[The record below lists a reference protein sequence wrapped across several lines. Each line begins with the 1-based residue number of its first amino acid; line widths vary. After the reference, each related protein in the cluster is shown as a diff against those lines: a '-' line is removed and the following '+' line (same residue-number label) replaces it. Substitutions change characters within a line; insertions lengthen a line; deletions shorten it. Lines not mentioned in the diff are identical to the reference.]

1 MGNTTRRPMGE
12 GEDLAAKLKDD
23 SPPGNLYR
31 KLEEAIARRDAE
43 KDAEFY
49 SRDLDY
55 LMEISPEVVALMD
68 HGNIQDDSRVIKN
81 FFEDTE
87 REAARE
93 ESSYSS
99 QLEITGQ
106 HKPKDVSHH

>member
-1 MGNTTRRPMGE
+1 MRRPMGK
-12 GEDLAAKLKDD
+12 GEDLAAKLKED
-23 SPPGNLYR
+23 PTPGNLYR
-31 KLEEAIARRDAE
+31 KLEEAVARRDAK

-55 LMEISPEVVALMD
+55 LMETSPEVVALMD
-68 HGNIQDDSRVIKN
+68 HGNLQDDSRVIKN

-93 ESSYSS
+93 ESSEYSS

-106 HKPKDVSHH
+106 HKPRDVSHH